1 MQQLRLQDS
10 RKQPRRGHPLQGPR
24 EVREAGQDLQ
34 CSQGQPQSNVDNA
47 DSLTPN
53 TKDGYT
59 MPLWIAR
66 DPMGLSLFVG
76 TNPPNWD
83 GAYAV
88 QNCESDAGYMGQVP
102 PDGTAIQL
110 KPGEC
115 YRAELQIVAMG
126 KASPVTAEMT
136 ELTEAVGVAT
146 D

>member
-1 MQQLRLQDS
+1 
-10 RKQPRRGHPLQGPR
+10 
-24 EVREAGQDLQ
+24 
-34 CSQGQPQSNVDNA
+34 
-47 DSLTPN
+47 
-53 TKDGYT
+53 

-110 KPGEC
+110 QPGEC
-115 YRAELQIVAMG
+115 YRAELHIVAMG
-126 KASPVTAEMT
+126 KASPVTAEMH